1 MRDPRRERPGPRAG
15 TDPVLVSP
23 GTLAAVD
30 VYVWLTYF
38 QFSSVQRRLDE
49 RVDSIIED
57 AALTADSDLL
67 GLGLGLG
74 FKGQG

>member
-1 MRDPRRERPGPRAG
+1 M
-15 TDPVLVSP
+15 
-23 GTLAAVD
+23 
-30 VYVWLTYF
+30 VYLSNYF

-67 GLGLGLG
+67 GLGLG